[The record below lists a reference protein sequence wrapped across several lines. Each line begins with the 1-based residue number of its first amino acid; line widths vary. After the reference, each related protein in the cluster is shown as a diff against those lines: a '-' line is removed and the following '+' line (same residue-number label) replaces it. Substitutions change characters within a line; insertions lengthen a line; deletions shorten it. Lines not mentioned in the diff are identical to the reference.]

1 MILPIYMDYSA
12 TSPVDKRIVK
22 KMFKYLTLD
31 GNFGNPSSRSHC
43 FGWRA
48 EESINIYR
56 KKIAKLIKANYK
68 EIIFTSG
75 ATESINLAIK
85 GIANFYKYKGNHI
98 ITSKIEHKSVLDSCR
113 QLEINNFNISY
124 IKPESNGI
132 INLYKISKIIN
143 NNTILISII
152 HVNNEIGVIQ
162 NINEIGKICKK
173 KKIFLHIDAT
183 QSFGKINIDVKK
195 NNIDLMSFS
204 AHKIYG
210 PKGIGILYINNK
222 PKIHI
227 TPQIHGGG
235 HEKGLRSGTLA
246 VHQIVGIGEACKI
259 IIKEMKNDNYLYH
272 ILKSR
277 FWNGIKK
284 IEEIYLNGDFNNSV
298 PNIINISFNY
308 IEGESLIMSLK
319 NIAVSSGS
327 ACTSS
332 SLEPSYV
339 LLSLGINEQLAH
351 SSIRFSFGRFSK
363 IEEIDYSI
371 NIINKSIKKL
381 RNISPLWEIFKQ
393 GIDINSI
400 IWEKNI

>member
-12 TSPVDKRIVK
+12 TTPVDKRVVK
-22 KMFKYLTLD
+22 KMTKYLTIN

-48 EESINIYR
+48 EESVKIYR
-56 KKIAKLIKANYK
+56 KKIAKLINADSK

-85 GIANFYKYKGNHI
+85 GIADFYFKKGKHI
-98 ITSKIEHKSVLDSCR
+98 ITCKTEHKAVLDSCR
-113 QLEINNFNISY
+113 YLEKKGFKINY
-124 IKPESNGI
+124 IKPEINGI
-132 INLYKISKIIN
+132 ININKILEIIN
-143 NNTILISII
+143 NETILISIM

-162 NINEIGKICKK
+162 NINKISDICIK
-173 KKIFLHIDAT
+173 KKIFLHVDAT
-183 QSFGKINIDVKK
+183 QSVGKILINVKK
-195 NNIDLMSFS
+195 NKINLLSFS

-210 PKGIGILYINNK
+210 PKGIGVLYINNK
-222 PKIHI
+222 PKIRI
-227 TPQIHGGG
+227 EPQIHGGG
-235 HEKGLRSGTLA
+235 HERGIRSGTLA
-246 VHQIVGIGEACKI
+246 VHQIVGMGKACDIALKKI
-259 IIKEMKNDNYLYH
+259 NNDIYFFH

-277 FWNGIKK
+277 FWNGIKN
-284 IEEIYLNGDFNNSV
+284 IEEIYLNGNFNNSI

-319 NIAVSSGS
+319 NLAVSSGS
-327 ACTSS
+327 ACTSI

-339 LLSLGINEQLAH
+339 LISLGINDQLAH

-363 IEEIDYSI
+363 IFEIDYSI
-371 NIINKSIKKL
+371 NLINKSIKKL
-381 RNISPLWEIFKQ
+381 RNISPLWDIFKQ

-400 IWEKNI
+400 IWKNI